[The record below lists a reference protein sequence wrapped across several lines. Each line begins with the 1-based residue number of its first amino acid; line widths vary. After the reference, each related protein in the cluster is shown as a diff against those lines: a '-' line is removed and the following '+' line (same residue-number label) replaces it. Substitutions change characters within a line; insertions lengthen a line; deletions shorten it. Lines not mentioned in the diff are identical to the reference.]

1 MNNINAVEICENM
14 ISEIRIKADHNKK
27 EYLWSFKIVM
37 VLTLSTPILIN
48 ISDHWVVSKLL
59 PSFFASIASFL
70 TAWIKFR
77 KPESLWA
84 LYRSSQRKMENEIRF
99 YQHAITPYD
108 TDNASKVLITNVTE
122 IMNRTHSRWE
132 KLVPNLDD
140 ANRLRSN
147 STSA

>member
-1 MNNINAVEICENM
+1 MNNLNAVEICENM
-14 ISEIRIKADHNKK
+14 ISELRIKADHNKM

-48 ISDHWVVSKLL
+48 ISDHWVLSKLL
-59 PSFFASIASFL
+59 PSVFASIASFL

-99 YQHAITPYD
+99 YQHGIAPYD
-108 TDNASKVLITNVTE
+108 CASASKALITNVTE
-122 IMNRTHSRWE
+122 IMNNTHSGWE
-132 KLVPNLDD
+132 KLVPNLD
-140 ANRLRSN
+140 NTSMSRCN
-147 STSA
+147 SASD